1 MQRTVH
7 ELKCFGSRPGEGNA
21 ALVVLGDASSEAE
34 RQAFAREQNRSACVF
49 VDVPGGAGGHSGV
62 SDAAAAA
69 SGSAEPADGARFTL
83 DYYYPHT
90 RSPLCLHATLAA
102 ARVLLREHGAPLTVR
117 TAMRGQLLHLSERGA
132 GVFVR
137 LQRQPA
143 PDVAIAPELPASLLG
158 LAGPDQGA
166 GLRLASPPAIASVG
180 SPKLLLELPDS
191 AALQALRPDLV
202 RIAAWSKQHG
212 VSGCY
217 AYARRADG
225 SVEGRNFNHL
235 DPALEDSATGVAAG
249 ALTVHLG
256 RALILHQGANMGQPC
271 VLRTE
276 LDGEHI
282 LIGGAAERLPPA

>member
-1 MQRTVH
+1 MDRVGYAIRPSNFPVYNMQRTVH

-21 ALVVLGDASSEAE
+21 ALVVLGDASGEAE

-49 VDVPGGAGGHSGV
+49 I
-62 SDAAAAA
+62 DAAAGDA
-69 SGSAEPADGARFTL
+69 PFVL
-83 DYYYPHT
+83 DYFYPHT

-132 GVFVR
+132 DVFVR

-143 PDVAIAPELPASLLG
+143 PEVAVAPELPAALLG

-191 AALQALRPDLV
+191 AALQALRPDLA
-202 RIAAWSKQHG
+202 RIAAWSQQHG

-225 SVEGRNFNHL
+225 RLDGRNFNHL

-256 RALILHQGANMGQPC
+256 RAITLHQGANLGQPC
-271 VLRTE
+271 MLRTE

-282 LIGGAAERLPPA
+282 LIGGAAEFLPPA